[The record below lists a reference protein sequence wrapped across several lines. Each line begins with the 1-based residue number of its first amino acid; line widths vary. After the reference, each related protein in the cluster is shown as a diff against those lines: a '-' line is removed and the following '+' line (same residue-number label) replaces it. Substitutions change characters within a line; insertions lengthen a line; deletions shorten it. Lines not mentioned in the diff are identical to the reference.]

1 MEIIDKH
8 HKQYSLR
15 WVSLDEAPAIR
26 LIANAAYQELA
37 DMGLN
42 YTATFQDETETRR
55 RMSKG
60 RTLLVQDG
68 EHKPIGTILMFES
81 NKITGRRSA
90 YFGQFG
96 FLPEYKGRGL
106 GSRVMDFVEDLAR
119 REGYECAQLDT
130 AKPAKH
136 LVDMYLKRGYRIIGE
151 THFEGKTYDSWIF
164 EKDL

>member
-1 MEIIDKH
+1 MEIIDNH
-8 HKQYSLR
+8 SKQYSLR
-15 WVSLDEAPAIR
+15 WVSLEEASSVR
-26 LIANAAYQELA
+26 VIANAAYKELA

-42 YTATFQDETETRR
+42 YTATFQDEEETRR
-55 RMSKG
+55 RMAQG
-60 RTLLVQDG
+60 RTLLVQDSEG
-68 EHKPIGTILMFES
+68 AAIGTILMFES
-81 NKITGRRSA
+81 NKITGRKSA

-130 AKPAKH
+130 AKPAQH
-136 LVDMYLKRGYRIIGE
+136 LVDMYLKRGYRIVGE